1 MTALTERGLEVRAAE
16 PADHPEVFKLLTAA
30 LGWSSD
36 ERSGAFFTW
45 KHEHNPFGRSPG
57 WVAVD
62 DGVVVGFRTFMR
74 WEHRTPDGDV
84 LPAVRAVDTATHP
97 SHQGRGVFR
106 LLTLRA
112 LDDLRSQG
120 TALVFNTPNDKS
132 RPGYLKMGWSLVG
145 RLPAAVRVTSPPSL
159 VRTARA
165 RVPADHWSSPA
176 TAGRP
181 ATDVLADPGLP
192 NLLAAAGPRCGLHT
206 NRTPTYLR
214 WRYGFEPLA
223 YRAITLDDDVSGG
236 LAVFRL
242 RRRGAALECALCEV
256 IVPDGDPIA
265 TRALVRSVTRACAAD
280 YVIRL
285 GGPMLDRAGFARVPR
300 QGPVLT
306 WHPLAS
312 GVPGRRLDDW
322 ALELGDVEL
331 F

>member
-1 MTALTERGLEVRAAE
+1 MTRLRSSHLEVRAAQ
-16 PADHPEVFKLLTAA
+16 PADQPAVLELLSSA

-36 ERSGAFFTW
+36 ERFGAFFTW

-74 WEHRTPDGDV
+74 WEHCTPGGDV

-97 SHQGRGVFR
+97 SHQGRGIFR
-106 LLTLRA
+106 LLTLQA

-120 TALVFNTPNDKS
+120 TALVFNTPNEKS
-132 RPGYLKMGWSLVG
+132 RPGYLKMGWAAVG
-145 RLPAAVRVTSPPSL
+145 RLPAAVRVTSPRSL

-165 RVPADHWSSPA
+165 RVPADHWSIPA

-181 ATDVLADPGLP
+181 ASDVLADAGLP
-192 NLLAAAGPRCGLHT
+192 DLLATAGVRRGLHT
-206 NRTPTYLR
+206 HRTPAYLR
-214 WRYGFEPLA
+214 WRYGFAPLA
-223 YRAITLDDDVSGG
+223 YRALTLDDDVRGG

-256 IVPDGDPIA
+256 IVPGGDSA
-265 TRALVRSVTRACAAD
+265 ASRALVRSVIHECAAD

-285 GGPMLDRAGFARVPR
+285 GAPVLDRAGFVRVPR

-306 WHPLAS
+306 WHPLAA

-322 ALELGDVEL
+322 ELELGDVEL